1 MKRQQIVVIGLGRFG
16 SAVAGALEA
25 AGHEVLGIDR
35 SMEAVEEMAPVLS
48 HVVALDATEEAAL
61 RRLGLQDFDAAVVS
75 IAEHLEASILATMLL
90 KRLGIPRVIAKAGTE
105 LHSDILQR
113 LGADQVVLPE
123 RDTGIR
129 LAHGWT
135 SKAIL
140 DSLDVVEGYGV
151 HRIEAPTRFI
161 GKSVAHLDVYARF
174 GVHLFIVA
182 HESDVSVFPAPEQV
196 IQAGDILVLAGRA
209 DDVERALE

>member
-16 SAVAGALEA
+16 SAVAAALEA

-35 SMEAVEEMAPVLS
+35 SMDAVEEMAPVLS

-61 RRLGLQDFDAAVVS
+61 RRLGLGDFDAAIVS

-90 KRLGIPRVIAKAGTE
+90 KRLGVPRVIAKAATE

-113 LGADQVVLPE
+113 VGADQVILPE

-129 LAHGWT
+129 LAHSWT
-135 SKAIL
+135 STAIL
-140 DSLDVVEGYGV
+140 DSLEVVEGYGV
-151 HRIEAPTRFI
+151 HRVEAPRQFV
-161 GKSVAHLDVYARF
+161 GKTIADLDMHARF
-174 GVHLFIVA
+174 GVHIFIVA
-182 HESDVSVFPAPEQV
+182 RQSDLNVFPAPEQV
-196 IQAGDILVLAGRA
+196 IAGGDILVLAGA
-209 DDVERALE
+209 TADVERALE

>member
-1 MKRQQIVVIGLGRFG
+1 MKRQQIAVIGLGRFG
-16 SAVAGALEA
+16 SAVAVALEE

-35 SMEAVEEMAPVLS
+35 SMEAVEEMAPILS

-90 KRLGIPRVIAKAGTE
+90 KRLGVPRVIAKAGTE

-135 SKAIL
+135 SAAIL

-151 HRIEAPTRFI
+151 HRVQTPRQFV
-161 GKSVAHLDVYARF
+161 GKTVAALDVHARF

-182 HESDVSVFPAPEQV
+182 HQSDLNVFPAPEQV
-196 IQAGDILVLAGRA
+196 IEAGDILVLAGRA
-209 DDVERALE
+209 ADVERALE